1 MNNLPL
7 EISTST
13 AEESRSLIIAKY
25 PVRLLHY
32 VELGVILGCLLVL
45 GIHSIEKKSP
55 RWDRIVREERVPD
68 PMPITPS
75 NPGDGENPDRDGDG
89 IPNEWET
96 THSHNPDFAADAA
109 SDFDNDGLTTLQEY
123 QLWLRTSGQAGKPL
137 GKWQAKEIPIGQLP
151 FDTSKFVN
159 FYQYGGVTAAN
170 DRGDILL
177 GFQLEGETTNGAWEE
192 SQHAAFLM
200 IDGSM
205 KEIQIPGKTSGF
217 THASDI
223 NEQGEVLLQWYSE
236 DGTGQESY
244 FLKSDNSVT
253 QITLDGNPCFAYRI
267 NNFGD
272 WVGYKITENQGWQPA
287 HVVDGMPMPMH
298 QSLTTFGFSDI
309 NDYGQI
315 IGYYFD
321 WVENRPITFTQ
332 FGSQFFSTGQN
343 GGLPRF
349 DETTYQWEWPGAI
362 NNWGEFTGGVR
373 DYSWNESAFFFD
385 GSYKLIVGLDS
396 SSRSWPVGLSKNG
409 MVLFGV
415 DSGDYGI
422 AKPYLWRDSVTV
434 DSDALFSEAPWNSDG
449 GYIDANKITS
459 EGKILY
465 MRYDAYNLP
474 ASVLTLTPDQDSDG
488 DGMPDDW
495 EEFYGFNPNL
505 NDANLDSDGDGT
517 NNLGE
522 FLLRSDPHAV
532 PDYNPENE
540 LIDTRPGVDTDGDG
554 IPNNWEV
561 VNGMNYEDPSDAA
574 LDFDRDGYTNLQEL
588 RLNTDP
594 RGAPAYRIRQIG
606 PFSGVSGVDISKVTL
621 SEGSISGNPDN
632 AGGDQM
638 AEEVF
643 FTASITPYTSLP
655 VMWSQPRT
663 EDNGVLSFYPSATEE
678 SRKLVAHSPSGAVLT
693 SNHYYPKVFTY
704 WSKHNADSVTFT
716 AIENDIYITDLY
728 NVTFSPSGKYLFA
741 IRQNSLGIYEPI
753 AWKMPSSD
761 NILYQPVVITA
772 PEGATIETWLTAYI
786 NDYGIITANGSV
798 EGQTRGIVWTMNE
811 YGNSLEGAILP
822 NLSGDNYANVI
833 GLSNHSA
840 PIVAGNAL
848 NAEYQERATVWK
860 YISPTSFSPM
870 DLGALPNGNASQ
882 IVKIS
887 PNGTLAGV
895 ANTLHEDELKQHI
908 ICAIPVIPS
917 SSDSIDPT
925 LYRLTPQGEP
935 YSNGAIIS
943 HVTNTGEII
952 ANIYSS
958 ANDPE
963 LFLLSKGKSH
973 SLASSIPKSSGYEL
987 REIIGANAQGSLLVT
1002 ALKDSALETMI
1013 LTPDRDTDGDGLP
1026 DAWENPHQFNPFSK
1040 NSRNADTDNDG
1051 LTDLLEYAN
1060 NTHPRIPDTDGDG
1073 MKDGWEVEWGFLP
1086 LDPHDAQLDPD
1097 EDRVTN
1103 LRESQIGTVPTGVY
1117 KVETRHIDTDWQFPQ
1132 ILAAGDDGTIVRS
1145 GGYTYHVI
1153 DDNYEYGYDYSQ
1165 NVFAL
1170 PPVASN
1176 VTFQLPDNRHSFYY
1190 NGDWTQF
1197 LYSNSRANYFSD
1209 SASGKIHADRYRQLH
1224 QSGPNGGENIY
1235 EEAYFLTP
1243 DITNFPNESDWI
1255 SLETV
1260 ENNLRNP
1267 DLHNSFPP
1275 LSDSESLNRNAACV
1289 SPSGIRR
1296 LYRSSDWSKQ
1306 LLLNQRGEFVEHL
1319 SNDLNWQVINDQGL
1333 AAGIV
1338 INEGPETPYSGC
1350 SHLPWLFLS
1359 DGQSLLLP
1367 HDPSS
1372 SIFPDWALLSY
1383 SNDGKI
1389 LLRNFYQNVQSI
1401 WTYRFFLYDSTTG
1414 RLDRIRLPAS
1424 AYSSVSSLS
1433 NQNGRMLI
1441 QGSKPSQITPDGTC
1455 IRLDALRVTDEI
1467 HGTPVPLREL
1477 YPNTITPSHISSDGR
1492 ITFTTTNSNGNNV
1505 IIQITNHNDA
1515 NNDGLPDDWTQAQNV
1530 TDPDADDDGDGLS
1543 NRREYEL
1550 GTDPKNLDTD
1560 GDGISD
1566 SIEIELGTDPINFDS
1581 DKNGVAD
1588 GKEDSDADGLQNSE
1602 DADPADSIVNWQ
1614 KTGRPSFAVIEIP
1627 IEKPNEVHYVDH
1639 STKGTILLRRTPVN
1653 QQSSAVIIDKEQKV
1667 HEKDFIWVTH
1677 LHDDLVPLRQSTD
1690 TSDDSFYDPL
1700 TDTYL
1705 PWNCPTNYQDS
1716 IADVRD
1722 GLVIGKYWLV
1732 QTGMDERLSRGPGG
1746 QILPG
1751 QEQNISAHWASI
1763 DRESNIASVSH
1774 YWKKEA
1780 NGSYNV
1786 QNYSTAHLSEA
1797 RAQSAIHRQTIAGV
1811 EKKWTLVARPGTPGI
1826 QISQDGT
1833 AFAAATKRYGAKRFN
1848 AVTRQGWI
1856 IGEDNRVWTGEKWET
1871 LLDILGEDFTEAE
1884 LLGIND
1890 DGMAVAKIK
1899 KGSGPMKVGLLM
1911 PAEMIPDY
1919 NRDCKINQI
1928 DIGRVTQ
1935 VNPYRFWINDDND
1948 FVGEY
1953 RSSNSIDIPGSDENE
1968 SNAVI
1973 DGIRD
1978 LVDFFPLHFDLVT
1991 VLKTLPHTQYKY
2003 LLKHPEGAVK
2013 FYEAAD
2019 TPLDELHEAY
2029 ETSGPSAY
2037 LKDEEMAKLLD
2048 GATVKHAKAVGVE
2061 LGSSVLDAFAIG
2073 QGVLLCEI
2081 TKETASPLILEIQKD
2096 SGTLLAKI
2104 EFPMNT
2110 SGVENM
2116 YRHVNLRTAAGGL
2129 GGRATDI
2136 GIPSNYPDDLP
2147 GLNSDKYFV
2156 FLHGYNVNGEQARAW
2171 HSEAFKRLWW
2181 SGSKAR
2187 FIGVSWHGEES
2198 QGGAGMTSPVAPVIP
2213 DHITPNFHANV
2224 INAFQTA
2231 DELAAV
2237 VNGLSGKVNIA
2248 AHSLGNMVVS
2258 LAIQDHGMN
2267 PENYFLFD
2275 AAVAIEAFEAGAE
2288 FQPNMVNGHWKDYD
2302 DRLWAS
2308 EWHKLTWPENDPHRK
2323 LTWRGRLGDVVSR
2336 TNVYNFY
2343 SSEEEVLSNATV
2355 TLSSTFIG
2363 AVADDLILDYITE
2376 GNVLG
2381 ENVWALQEI
2390 LKGKGITGEV
2400 LGSKYGGWKFN
2411 YKFLQWSQN
2420 QAPPTEISQ
2429 YYAGLMENLLN
2440 PLYPQYY
2447 TRLLRPDEVTG
2458 LAGQDRQLRQKPF
2471 FDPPP
2476 NEFDHAELLAR
2487 CFPAR
2492 TNPAG
2497 SNPVDVL
2504 DDQGEE
2510 TYNFNM
2516 VSLKMGW
2523 FSTDIREKRWLH
2535 SDLKDVA
2542 YLYTHKVWYE
2552 CINIGKLNE

>member
-7 EISTST
+7 EISPST

-32 VELGVILGCLLVL
+32 AELGVILGCLLVL

-55 RWDRIVREERVPD
+55 RWDRIVWEERVPE
-68 PMPITPS
+68 PMPITPP
-75 NPGDGENPDRDGDG
+75 NPGEGENPDRDGDG

-96 THSHNPDFAADAA
+96 THSHNPDLAADAA
-109 SDFDNDGLTTLQEY
+109 SDFDNDGLTALQEY
-123 QLWLRTSGQAGKPL
+123 QLWIRTSGQAGKPL
-137 GKWQAKEIPIGQLP
+137 GNWQAKEIPIGQLP

-177 GFQLEGETTNGAWEE
+177 GFQLDGETINGQWEE

-205 KEIQIPGKTSGF
+205 NEIKIPGKTSGF
-217 THASDI
+217 TYVSDI
-223 NEQGEVLLQWYSE
+223 NEQGEILLQWFSDDRSE
-236 DGTGQESY
+236 CESY
-244 FLKSDNSVT
+244 FLKNDNSVT
-253 QITLDGNPCFAYRI
+253 QITLDGNPCFAYRM

-272 WVGYKITENQGWQPA
+272 WVGYKITENQGWQPV
-287 HVVDGMPMPMH
+287 HVVDGMPMPIH
-298 QSLTTFGFSDI
+298 QSLTSFGFSDI

-321 WVENRPITFTQ
+321 WLENRHITFTQ
-332 FGSQFFSTGQN
+332 LGSQFFSTGQN

-349 DETTYQWEWPGAI
+349 DESLFQWQSPAAI
-362 NNWGEFTGGVR
+362 NNWGEFTGGLIDVGWR
-373 DYSWNESAFFFD
+373 ESSFFFD
-385 GSYKLIVGLDS
+385 GSYKLISGPNNA
-396 SSRSWPVGLSKNG
+396 SRSWPVDLSKNG

-415 DSGDYGI
+415 ASGDYGI

-434 DSDALFSEAPWNSDG
+434 VCDALFPEAPWNSDG
-449 GYIDANKITS
+449 GYINANKLTS
-459 EGKILY
+459 EGKIFY
-465 MRYDAYNLP
+465 TRYDAYNLP
-474 ASVLTLTPDQDSDG
+474 ASILVLTPDQDSDG

-574 LDFDRDGYTNLQEL
+574 LDFDRDGYTNLQEF

-678 SRKLVAHSPSGAVLT
+678 SRNLVAHSPSGAVLT

-704 WSKHNADSVTFT
+704 WSKHNADPVTFT

-761 NILYQPVVITA
+761 NILYQPVVISA

-870 DLGALPNGNASQ
+870 DLEALPNGNASQ

-1040 NSRNADTDNDG
+1040 NSSNADTDNDG

-1153 DDNYEYGYDYSQ
+1153 DENYEYGYDYSQ

-1209 SASGKIHADRYRQLH
+1209 SASGKIHADRYHHLH
-1224 QSGPNGGENIY
+1224 QSGPIGGENIY

-1477 YPNTITPSHISSDGR
+1477 YPNIITPSHISSDGR
-1492 ITFTTTNSNGNNV
+1492 ITLTTTNSNGNNV
-1505 IIQITNHNDA
+1505 IIQITSYNDA
-1515 NNDGLPDDWTQAQNV
+1515 NNDGLPDDWTQAHNV
-1530 TDPDADDDGDGLS
+1530 TNPDADDDGDRLS

-1550 GTDPKNLDTD
+1550 GTDPKKEDTDNDGILDSIDGNPKVPATPTTDSD
-1560 GDGISD
+1560 GDGVFDLDDAVPNDAEINWKKTPEAKYVWVEQVIHDESVGEPIAINKHAQILFSRTYLSYLTEQDQNKILWSSKSQQWINLPTVGTMPIQSPQKFILEMDIDSEDFELKSEYYDDINDEGKVFGISNGD
-1566 SIEIELGTDPINFDS
+1566 ALTAGMIWEKSPESETYSNPKYIFPKFPLRKIGEQDGDPVYRYGIKVMGGRIAHDGTISAITTEGYDEGLAWSLKDGNATADNMSMKKEKNIESGYSYVGSILDKDRALLIEDPWSEENFRIWLKEISGLTDISFMGGDFAEMSELPLDVNGRIDRLWISTGTNCHIEKRNGGVGAARWHKPASMEGERIIRVS
-1581 DKNGVAD
+1581 KQGVAITAGNTWQSSPPKLWRNGTYTNLND
-1588 GKEDSDADGLQNSE
+1588 TNLTAK
-1602 DADPADSIVNWQ
+1602 PADVKITNAIDIASN
-1614 KTGRPSFAVIEIP
+1614 G
-1627 IEKPNEVHYVDH
+1627 
-1639 STKGTILLRRTPVN
+1639 
-1653 QQSSAVIIDKEQKV
+1653 II
-1667 HEKDFIWVTH
+1667 
-1677 LHDDLVPLRQSTD
+1677 
-1690 TSDDSFYDPL
+1690 
-1700 TDTYL
+1700 
-1705 PWNCPTNYQDS
+1705 
-1716 IADVRD
+1716 
-1722 GLVIGKYWLV
+1722 LV
-1732 QTGMDERLSRGPGG
+1732 Q
-1746 QILPG
+1746 
-1751 QEQNISAHWASI
+1751 
-1763 DRESNIASVSH
+1763 
-1774 YWKKEA
+1774 
-1780 NGSYNV
+1780 
-1786 QNYSTAHLSEA
+1786 
-1797 RAQSAIHRQTIAGV
+1797 
-1811 EKKWTLVARPGTPGI
+1811 
-1826 QISQDGT
+1826 
-1833 AFAAATKRYGAKRFN
+1833 AT
-1848 AVTRQGWI
+1848 
-1856 IGEDNRVWTGEKWET
+1856 
-1871 LLDILGEDFTEAE
+1871 
-1884 LLGIND
+1884 
-1890 DGMAVAKIK
+1890 
-1899 KGSGPMKVGLLM
+1899 
-1911 PAEMIPDY
+1911 
-1919 NRDCKINQI
+1919 
-1928 DIGRVTQ
+1928 
-1935 VNPYRFWINDDND
+1935 
-1948 FVGEY
+1948 
-1953 RSSNSIDIPGSDENE
+1953 
-1968 SNAVI
+1968 
-1973 DGIRD
+1973 
-1978 LVDFFPLHFDLVT
+1978 
-1991 VLKTLPHTQYKY
+1991 
-2003 LLKHPEGAVK
+2003 EGAVK
-2013 FYEAAD
+2013 KTGILLPIEVIELSPKVKNENGHEIVNSEKPVVLPKYNELIEEIELKNEVDQNRIAHREMKVKIHRGSMIAGKKITWTMKAWGVKEADDFRGDWKHSKVKEHKNRFEESKNYGKYGYKPDNQESCETKIEAMSDDGFTAIRVNVPPIGWNHAEIKMKIEGAENEIPIIRFVVPAVVVVDAGHGGDAD
-2019 TPLDELHEAY
+2019 ITDQSLG
-2029 ETSGPSAY
+2029 TSRWNN
-2037 LKDEEMAKLLD
+2037 AKGGYWNTTISGKKKYGVKTYD
-2048 GATVKHAKAVGVE
+2048 QATGVLEKTLTLPYSVE
-2061 LGSSVLDAFAIG
+2061 LEK
-2073 QGVLLCEI
+2073 Q
-2081 TKETASPLILEIQKD
+2081 
-2096 SGTLLAKI
+2096 
-2104 EFPMNT
+2104 
-2110 SGVENM
+2110 
-2116 YRHVNLRTAAGGL
+2116 LRAEHIKL
-2129 GGRATDI
+2129 
-2136 GIPSNYPDDLP
+2136 DLP
-2147 GLNSDKYFV
+2147 LRIYQTRTSDDDNFGGYIRARV
-2156 FLHGYNVNGEQARAW
+2156 ARDNGADLFLSLHFNAVDG
-2171 HSEAFKRLWW
+2171 
-2181 SGSKAR
+2181 
-2187 FIGVSWHGEES
+2187 
-2198 QGGAGMTSPVAPVIP
+2198 P
-2213 DHITPNFHANV
+2213 NV
-2224 INAFQTA
+2224 INARGTLVTRRVKNNNNVNYAEDVSF
-2231 DELAAV
+2231 EERIVPPVNAALFAIDNIPRTHITPHESGNAV
-2237 VNGLSGKVNIA
+2237 TSDVLGYYQDDKYHPIRSTLLEIDFIHNESGDKLINGVNKDRAKQNSMKAL
-2248 AHSLGNMVVS
+2248 
-2258 LAIQDHGMN
+2258 
-2267 PENYFLFD
+2267 
-2275 AAVAIEAFEAGAE
+2275 AGAILE
-2288 FQPNMVNGHWKDYD
+2288 
-2302 DRLWAS
+2302 
-2308 EWHKLTWPENDPHRK
+2308 ELTVFKVQND
-2323 LTWRGRLGDVVSR
+2323 
-2336 TNVYNFY
+2336 N
-2343 SSEEEVLSNATV
+2343 
-2355 TLSSTFIG
+2355 
-2363 AVADDLILDYITE
+2363 
-2376 GNVLG
+2376 
-2381 ENVWALQEI
+2381 
-2390 LKGKGITGEV
+2390 
-2400 LGSKYGGWKFN
+2400 
-2411 YKFLQWSQN
+2411 
-2420 QAPPTEISQ
+2420 
-2429 YYAGLMENLLN
+2429 
-2440 PLYPQYY
+2440 
-2447 TRLLRPDEVTG
+2447 
-2458 LAGQDRQLRQKPF
+2458 
-2471 FDPPP
+2471 
-2476 NEFDHAELLAR
+2476 
-2487 CFPAR
+2487 
-2492 TNPAG
+2492 
-2497 SNPVDVL
+2497 
-2504 DDQGEE
+2504 
-2510 TYNFNM
+2510 
-2516 VSLKMGW
+2516 
-2523 FSTDIREKRWLH
+2523 
-2535 SDLKDVA
+2535 
-2542 YLYTHKVWYE
+2542 
-2552 CINIGKLNE
+2552 